1 LKSNPV
7 YLKNFPVDYLKIDG
21 NFVSDIVNNNIDHA
35 MVAAINE
42 VGHIMGIKT
51 IAEYVENEQI
61 IKKLRDIKVD
71 YGQGYGIEQ
80 PKPIKETDT
89 QPIPKPTNA
98 NQHDVVFKS

>member
-1 LKSNPV
+1 
-7 YLKNFPVDYLKIDG
+7 
-21 NFVSDIVNNNIDHA
+21 

-42 VGHIMGIKT
+42 VGHVMGIKT

-80 PKPIKETDT
+80 PKPIKEILTFSKDKKS
-89 QPIPKPTNA
+89 PSLKVIHNKP
-98 NQHDVVFKS
+98 

>member
-1 LKSNPV
+1 
-7 YLKNFPVDYLKIDG
+7 
-21 NFVSDIVNNNIDHA
+21 

-61 IKKLRDIKVD
+61 IKKLRDINVD

-80 PKPIKETDT
+80 PKPIKDT
-89 QPIPKPTNA
+89 LSFSDDEKSPSLKVVHNKPGRT
-98 NQHDVVFKS
+98 